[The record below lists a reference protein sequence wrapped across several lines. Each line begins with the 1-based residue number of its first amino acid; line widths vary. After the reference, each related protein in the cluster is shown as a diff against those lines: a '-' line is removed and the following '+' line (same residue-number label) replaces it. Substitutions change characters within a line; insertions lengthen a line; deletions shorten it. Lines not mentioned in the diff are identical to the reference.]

1 MFPPLISTGRNFSE
15 NSLSDMGK
23 ARTISR
29 FLLILYII
37 AVAILCFGRFNGGV
51 DMSSELFGI
60 PKDKIAHFA
69 MFLPYPILMYL
80 AFYRPGSK
88 VRLVLFLT
96 AVIIAG
102 GILAGATELIQGMLQ
117 YRSAD
122 ITDFRADCLGILSGS
137 IITVTAGIL
146 RQDKDRR

>member
-1 MFPPLISTGRNFSE
+1 
-15 NSLSDMGK
+15 MGK

-37 AVAILCFGRFNGGV
+37 AVAILCFGRFNGGI

-60 PKDKIAHFA
+60 PKDKIAHFT